1 MSGDSKTTFLHC
13 EDVLGSSKVGD
24 LKRRRTIQ
32 LGCKGLDLASTMYAV
47 YRLPPEPASATI
59 SHAVTLT
66 CNTIACCH
74 CHLQHHCML
83 SLSPATPLHAVTVTC
98 NIIACCHGHLQ
109 HHCMLSRS
117 PATSLHAV
125 TVTCNIIACC
135 HGHLQHQCMLRDR
148 FQGGFGVVTT
158 SHATSCCCDG
168 IFAWMHDDLLM
179 RVKADHVQ
187 GTLENLS
194 FLYSLFLQVP
204 SEGAGVEVLHD

>member
-1 MSGDSKTTFLHC
+1 MD
-13 EDVLGSSKVGD
+13 D

-59 SHAVTLT
+59 SHAVTL
-66 CNTIACCH
+66 
-74 CHLQHHCML
+74 
-83 SLSPATPLHAVTVTC
+83 
-98 NIIACCHGHLQ
+98 
-109 HHCMLSRS
+109 
-117 PATSLHAV
+117 
-125 TVTCNIIACC
+125 TCNIIACC

>member
-32 LGCKGLDLASTMYAV
+32 LGCKGLHLASTMYAV

-83 SLSPATPLHAVTVTC
+83 SLSPATSLHAVTVTC

-109 HHCMLSRS
+109 HHCMLSLS

-125 TVTCNIIACC
+125 TVTCNINACSET
-135 HGHLQHQCMLRDR
+135 GFRVVLGWLQPAMLQAVAAMASLLGCMMTY
-148 FQGGFGVVTT
+148 GCVC
-158 SHATSCCCDG
+158 SC
-168 IFAWMHDDLLM
+168 A
-179 RVKADHVQ
+179 
-187 GTLENLS
+187 
-194 FLYSLFLQVP
+194 
-204 SEGAGVEVLHD
+204 